1 MSLPP
6 FLTIPQKEEWKRA
19 ARHFLLDLKLP
30 DIGDVVCVIFYSSIS
45 TALAPP
51 FFRNGPGRGIDSGEI
66 IGYS

>member
-1 MSLPP
+1 MTNKLDV
-6 FLTIPQKEEWKRA
+6 E
-19 ARHFLLDLKLP
+19 FLLDLKLP